1 VRVVNES
8 LRMITT
14 AAIAEPAAVAK
25 VNPLLRHLP
34 GLALAVGLGAAGLLL
49 AQWAPLQRAQI
60 SALTIAIVLG
70 MLVGNSFGTR
80 LPSALAPG
88 VIVAQQKLLRLG
100 VILYGLRLS
109 FGQIAAIGPS
119 GFAIDAVIVV
129 GTLVLASFLGRRVFG
144 LDRDNAL
151 LTGIGSAIC
160 GAAAV
165 LALERVLKPDPSKV
179 AIAVATVVLFGTLDI
194 VVYPWLYTHL
204 SVLDWGR
211 LHLGMD
217 ARHFG
222 LFTGATV
229 HEVAQVIAVG
239 SAIDPAT
246 ADSAVVV
253 KLTRVM
259 LLVPVLFFF
268 SWRQTR
274 AARAEGKTAASIAL
288 PWFALAFVA
297 VSAINSLLTF
307 PPEIKNALL
316 TLDTLLLAAAMAAL
330 GLETRIAK
338 LRALG
343 VKPLMLAAV
352 LWLWLLVAGVIL
364 IRFSP

>member
-1 VRVVNES
+1 VNTS
-8 LRMITT
+8 IL
-14 AAIAEPAAVAK
+14 AASPTPAAG
-25 VNPLLRHLP
+25 NPLLRHLP
-34 GLALAVGLGAAGLLL
+34 GLALALALGVAGLLL
-49 AQWAPLQRAQI
+49 ASWAPLQRAQI

-70 MLVGNSFGTR
+70 MVVGNGFGAQ
-80 LPSALAPG
+80 LPAVFVPG
-88 VIVAQQKLLRLG
+88 VLTAQQKLLRLG

-109 FGQIAAIGPS
+109 FGQIAAIGPA
-119 GFAIDAVIVV
+119 GLAIDAIVVV
-129 GTLVLASFLGRRVFG
+129 GTLVLASTLGRRVFG
-144 LDRDNAL
+144 LDRDSAL

-165 LALERVLKPDPSKV
+165 LALERVLKPDPAKV

-194 VVYPWLYTHL
+194 FLYPVLYP
-204 SVLDWGR
+204 
-211 LHLGMD
+211 HLGMD
-217 ARHFG
+217 AAHFG
-222 LFTGATV
+222 LYTGATV

-239 SAIDPAT
+239 SAVDPAT

-268 SWRQTR
+268 GWRQ
-274 AARAEGKTAASIAL
+274 AKLARSKDGTKTKIAL

-297 VSAINSLLTF
+297 VSAINSVVTF
-307 PPEIKNALL
+307 PPEIKGPLL

-330 GLETRIAK
+330 GLETRLAK

-343 VKPLMLAAV
+343 PKPLLLAAL
-352 LWLWLLVAGVIL
+352 LWVWLIAGGALLV
-364 IRFSP
+364 RFFA

>member
-1 VRVVNES
+1 MNTHILAAPSSKPEGNIVR
-8 LRMITT
+8 
-14 AAIAEPAAVAK
+14 
-25 VNPLLRHLP
+25 RHLP
-34 GLALAVGLGAAGLLL
+34 GLALAVALGVAGLLL
-49 AQWAPLQRAQI
+49 AGWAPLQRAQI

-70 MLVGNSFGTR
+70 MVVGNAFGKQ
-80 LPSALAPG
+80 LPAVFAPG
-88 VIVAQQKLLRLG
+88 VLTAQQKLLRLG

-109 FGQIAAIGPS
+109 FGQIAAIGPA
-119 GFAIDAVIVV
+119 GLAIDAIVV
-129 GTLVLASFLGRRVFG
+129 VATLALASVLGRRVFG
-144 LDRDNAL
+144 LDRDSAL
-151 LTGIGSAIC
+151 LTGVGSAIC

-165 LALERVLKPDPSKV
+165 LALERVLKPDPAKV

-194 VVYPWLYTHL
+194 FLYPVLYP
-204 SVLDWGR
+204 
-211 LHLGMD
+211 HLGMD
-217 ARHFG
+217 AAHFG
-222 LFTGATV
+222 LYTGATV

-239 SAIDPAT
+239 SAVDPAT

-268 SWRQTR
+268 GWRQAKFAQASG
-274 AARAEGKTAASIAL
+274 AAKTKVPL

-297 VSAINSLLTF
+297 VSAINSLVTF
-307 PPEIKNALL
+307 PPEIKGPLL

-343 VKPLMLAAV
+343 PKPLLLAAL
-352 LWLWLLVAGVIL
+352 LWLWLIGGGALLVQFFA
-364 IRFSP
+364 

>member
-1 VRVVNES
+1 MR
-8 LRMITT
+8 LM
-14 AAIAEPAAVAK
+14 
-25 VNPLLRHLP
+25 P
-34 GLALAVGLGAAGLLL
+34 GLALAVALGSAGLLL
-49 AQWAPLQRAQI
+49 AQWGPFQRAQI

-70 MLVGNSFGTR
+70 MLVGNSFGSK
-80 LPSALAPG
+80 LPATLAPG
-88 VIVAQQKLLRLG
+88 VLIAQQKLLRLG
-100 VILYGLRLS
+100 VILYGLRIS
-109 FGQIAAIGPS
+109 FGQIAAIGPA
-119 GFAIDAVIVV
+119 GLLIDVLIVV
-129 GTLVLASFLGRRVFG
+129 VTLGLASLIGRRVFG
-144 LDRDNAL
+144 LDRDSAL

-165 LALERVLKPDPSKV
+165 LALERVLKPDPGKV

-194 VVYPWLYTHL
+194 FLYPWLYP
-204 SVLDWGR
+204 
-211 LHLGMD
+211 HLGMD
-217 ARHFG
+217 ARQFG

-259 LLVPVLFFF
+259 LLVPMLFYFGWLQAKAAK
-268 SWRQTR
+268 STGADR
-274 AARAEGKTAASIAL
+274 AKIAL

-297 VSAINSLLTF
+297 VSAINSLITF
-307 PPEIKNALL
+307 PPDIKGALL

-330 GLETRIAK
+330 GLETRFAK

-343 VKPLMLAAV
+343 PKPLLLAAV
-352 LWLWLLVAGVIL
+352 LWFWLIGAGVL
-364 IRFSP
+364 MVRTVG

>member
-1 VRVVNES
+1 MNTPILAV
-8 LRMITT
+8 
-14 AAIAEPAAVAK
+14 PAAPSASH
-25 VNPLLRHLP
+25 PILRHLP
-34 GLALAVGLGAAGLLL
+34 GLALTLALGVAGLLL
-49 AQWAPLQRAQI
+49 AGWAPLQRAQI

-70 MLVGNSFGTR
+70 MIVGNVFGAQ
-80 LPSALAPG
+80 LPAVFAPG
-88 VIVAQQKLLRLG
+88 VLTAQQKLLRLG

-109 FGQIAAIGPS
+109 FGQIAAIGPA
-119 GFAIDAVIVV
+119 GLAIDAIVVV
-129 GTLVLASFLGRRVFG
+129 GTLVLASTIGRRVFG
-144 LDRDNAL
+144 LDRDSAL
-151 LTGIGSAIC
+151 LTGVGSAIC

-165 LALERVLKPDPSKV
+165 LALERVLKPDPAKV

-194 VVYPWLYTHL
+194 FLYPILYP
-204 SVLDWGR
+204 
-211 LHLGMD
+211 HLGMN
-217 ARHFG
+217 AAHFG
-222 LFTGATV
+222 LYTGATV

-239 SAIDPAT
+239 SAVDPAT

-268 SWRQTR
+268 GWRQ
-274 AARAEGKTAASIAL
+274 AKLACAESGTKTKIAL

-297 VSAINSLLTF
+297 VSAINSLVTF
-307 PPEIKNALL
+307 PPEIKGPLL

-343 VKPLMLAAV
+343 PKPLLLAAL
-352 LWLWLLVAGVIL
+352 LWLWLMVGGAAMV
-364 IRFSP
+364 RAFA

>member
-1 VRVVNES
+1 
-8 LRMITT
+8 MIST
-14 AAIAEPAAVAK
+14 AATLPNPPAAVALG
-25 VNPLLRHLP
+25 NPLLRHLP
-34 GLALAVGLGAAGLLL
+34 GLAVAVGLGAAGLLL
-49 AQWAPLQRAQI
+49 AQWAPLQHAQI

-70 MLVGNSFGTR
+70 MLIGNSFGAR
-80 LPSALAPG
+80 LPSVLAPG

-109 FGQIAAIGPS
+109 FGQIAAIGPA
-119 GFAIDAVIVV
+119 GLAIDGIMVV
-129 GTLVLASFLGRRVFG
+129 GTLALASLLGRRVFG

-165 LALERVLKPDPSKV
+165 LALERVLKPDPNKV

-194 VVYPWLYTHL
+194 FLYPWLYACLTTPHL
-204 SVLDWGR
+204 SA

-222 LFTGATV
+222 LFAGATV

-246 ADSAVVV
+246 ADTAVVV

-268 SWRQTR
+268 GWRQ
-274 AARAEGKTAASIAL
+274 AKAERTNGAGATSIAL

-297 VSAINSLLTF
+297 VSAINSLLVF
-307 PPEIKNALL
+307 PPAMKNALL

-343 VKPLMLAAV
+343 PKPLLLAAV
-352 LWLWLLVAGVIL
+352 LWLWLMVAGVIL
-364 IRFSP
+364 VRFSP

>member
-1 VRVVNES
+1 MNTSILAVS
-8 LRMITT
+8 PAKT
-14 AAIAEPAAVAK
+14 AGNSIQ
-25 VNPLLRHLP
+25 RHLP
-34 GLALAVGLGAAGLLL
+34 GLALALALGIAGLLL
-49 AQWAPLQRAQI
+49 AGWAPLQRAQI

-70 MLVGNSFGTR
+70 MVVGNGFGAQ
-80 LPSALAPG
+80 LPAVFVPG
-88 VIVAQQKLLRLG
+88 VLTAQQKLLRLG

-109 FGQIAAIGPS
+109 FGQIAAIGPA
-119 GFAIDAVIVV
+119 GLAIDAIVVV
-129 GTLVLASFLGRRVFG
+129 GTLALASVLGRRVFG
-144 LDRDNAL
+144 LDRDSAL
-151 LTGIGSAIC
+151 LTGVGSAIC

-165 LALERVLKPDPSKV
+165 LALERVLKPDPAKV

-194 VVYPWLYTHL
+194 FLYPVLYP
-204 SVLDWGR
+204 
-211 LHLGMD
+211 HLGMD
-217 ARHFG
+217 AAHFG
-222 LFTGATV
+222 LYTGATV

-239 SAIDPAT
+239 SAVDPAT

-268 SWRQTR
+268 GWRQAKLAKAQTG
-274 AARAEGKTAASIAL
+274 AKTKIAL

-297 VSAINSLLTF
+297 VSAINSLVTF
-307 PPEIKNALL
+307 PPEIKGPLL

-343 VKPLMLAAV
+343 PKPLLLAAV
-352 LWLWLLVAGVIL
+352 LWAWLIGGGALLVRWIA
-364 IRFSP
+364 

>member
-1 VRVVNES
+1 MKRRQNAPTFHGSSAVNTS
-8 LRMITT
+8 
-14 AAIAEPAAVAK
+14 AVA
-25 VNPLLRHLP
+25 VSAARPAGNILRRHLP
-34 GLALAVGLGAAGLLL
+34 GLALAVALGVAGLLL
-49 AQWAPLQRAQI
+49 AGWAPLQRAQI

-70 MLVGNSFGTR
+70 MVIGNAFGSQ

-88 VIVAQQKLLRLG
+88 VVTAQQKLLRLG

-109 FGQIAAIGPS
+109 FGQIGAIGPA
-119 GFAIDAVIVV
+119 GLAIDALVVV
-129 GTLVLASFLGRRVFG
+129 GMLVLASTLGRRWLG
-144 LDRDNAL
+144 LDRDSAL
-151 LTGIGSAIC
+151 LTGVGSAIC

-165 LALERVLKPDPSKV
+165 LALERVLKPDPAKV

-194 VVYPWLYTHL
+194 FLYPALYPY
-204 SVLDWGR
+204 
-211 LHLGMD
+211 LGMD
-217 ARHFG
+217 AAHFG
-222 LFTGATV
+222 LYTGSTV

-239 SAIDPAT
+239 SAVDPAT

-268 SWRQTR
+268 GWRQTKL
-274 AARAEGKTAASIAL
+274 ANSQGGAKAKIAL

-297 VSAINSLLTF
+297 VSAINSVVTF
-307 PPEIKNALL
+307 PPEIKGPLL

-330 GLETRIAK
+330 GLETRVAK

-343 VKPLMLAAV
+343 PKPLLLAAL
-352 LWLWLLVAGVIL
+352 LWLCL
-364 IRFSP
+364 IVGGAAMVRLFA